1 MKYIKTFKKGEQVNA
16 ETSCQGNQS
25 SCQSK
30 GFVCVSLLPFSPC
43 IGAQIEQIFSFILIQ
58 WLFFLSLC
66 FYVSKETAE
75 RYLCFFLEQSTAV
88 CFKVQLTHSKSSQ
101 ICQNTMWQH
110 KWPDSAG
117 YYNVSTTRSTQA
129 HGFKKIS

>member
-30 GFVCVSLLPFSPC
+30 DFVSVSLLPFSPC

-88 CFKVQLTHSKSSQ
+88 CFKVQLSDPTQLDTTTSL
-101 ICQNTMWQH
+101 QH
-110 KWPDSAG
+110 AVLKHTGLRKYREFVHASITFG
-117 YYNVSTTRSTQA
+117 
-129 HGFKKIS
+129 I